1 MLEYGFA
8 RSQEEGELLD
18 FINYVFSMD
27 GPPTDFLELHP
38 RVFSRPGFSKH
49 TVVAREDGR
58 IKGAVSFVT
67 GTLQLGSQQLAYGF
81 IGNVSTHPYCRGQG
95 HMKALMPMALDTL
108 KARGCDVVLLGGQ
121 RQRYQHFGFEDIGFK
136 LSLGFTPNSLRH
148 SLGLVKADS
157 FRFVPLDKENQAGL
171 DAAYALH
178 QNASLRCLRSRE
190 DFPLLLRTWKAQ
202 PFLAYQGQQ
211 LLGYFCL
218 QDNLITEI
226 GLHTDAKL
234 PHMLAALV
242 SQRGMSRLV
251 LRLQPDQLGSQPAL
265 FAAADSWQMKPLFM
279 AKVLN
284 WQHFLAALLGYKA
297 EKQML
302 ENGEIEFEVQGAGCF
317 HIAVAQGSIQVLPAA
332 GPGDLSLDAQAAVR
346 CLTHPLTKQMHPGQ
360 LLDNW
365 LPLPFDFPE
374 QDAF

>member
-1 MLEYGFA
+1 MLEYGYA
-8 RSQEEGELLD
+8 RPQEEGELLD
-18 FINYVFSMD
+18 FINYVFSLD
-27 GPPTDFLELHP
+27 GLPTDFLELHP

-58 IKGAVSFVT
+58 IIGAVSFVT
-67 GTLQLGSQQLAYGF
+67 GQLLLGSQQLSYGF

-95 HMKALMPMALDTL
+95 HMKALMPMALDAL
-108 KARGCDVVLLGGQ
+108 KVQGCDVVLLGGQ

-136 LSLGFTPNSLRH
+136 LSLGFTKNSLRH
-148 SLGLVKADS
+148 SLGKINTDGY
-157 FRFVPLDKENQAGL
+157 RFMPLDKENQVGL

-178 QNASLRCLRSRE
+178 QGASLRCLRSRE

-202 PFLAYQGQQ
+202 QFLAYREQQ

-226 GLHTDAKL
+226 NLHQGADL
-234 PHMLAALV
+234 PYMLAAYLM
-242 SQRGMSRLV
+242 QQGMPRLV
-251 LRLQPDQLGSQPAL
+251 LRMQPGLLASQPAL
-265 FAAADSWQMKPLFM
+265 FAAAESWQMKPLFM
-279 AKVLN
+279 ARVFN

-297 EKQML
+297 ENL
-302 ENGEIEFEVQGAGCF
+302 ALANGEIKFEVQGSGCF
-317 HIAVAQGSIQVLPAA
+317 YIAVSQGRVQVLASA
-332 GPGDLSLDAQAAVR
+332 GPGDLSLDAQAALSY
-346 CLTHPLTKQMHPGQ
+346 LTHPLTVEMHPVQ
-360 LLDNW
+360 LLKNW